1 MAKNKNK
8 TKFKKRS
15 ALKQAT
21 GSMYPL
27 YYCCEWMHCI
37 VIGGIYVAKKKI
49 RCALKQATESIHP
62 LYYCCERS
70 LERKHVT
77 IKTKR

>member
-8 TKFKKRS
+8 TKLKKRS

-37 VIGGIYVAKKKI
+37 VIGGIYVAKKKYVVHWNRLQNQYT
-49 RCALKQATESIHP
+49 RCIIVVKEVSNANM
-62 LYYCCERS
+62 
-70 LERKHVT
+70 
-77 IKTKR
+77 